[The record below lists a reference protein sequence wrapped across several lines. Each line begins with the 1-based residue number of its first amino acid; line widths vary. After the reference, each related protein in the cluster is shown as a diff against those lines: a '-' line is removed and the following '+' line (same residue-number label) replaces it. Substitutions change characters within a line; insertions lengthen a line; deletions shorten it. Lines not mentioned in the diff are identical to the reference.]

1 MNGNYLATTTQT
13 NYTYNG
19 IITNSTEIVV
29 KSTYTNYK
37 ACESTGTS
45 IMVTPIGTTSPTTP
59 NTTPS
64 STNIN
69 IVVNGNEPMS
79 FDEYNTLL
87 TAGTL
92 IKVMNNGTDVTKQAS
107 IDQENCTATSC
118 TIKIRYNGIE
128 KTKTIAIK

>member
-1 MNGNYLATTTQT
+1 MTSSPS
-13 NYTYNG
+13 YTVGVIYWSASAIRYSDG
-19 IITNSTEIVV
+19 VIGSSST
-29 KSTYTNYK
+29 S
-37 ACESTGTS
+37 S
-45 IMVTPIGTTSPTTP
+45 

-92 IKVMNNGTDVTKQAS
+92 ITVMNNGTDVTKQAN